1 MQTGPM
7 GALSARRQ
15 VAGLVVALVLLP
27 LATLGL
33 SSVRSTNSLA
43 SDVLVY
49 QLVVVIIALVG
60 GFWPAI
66 AAAITAGT
74 LLDYY
79 FIVPLYTAKINEP
92 LHALALVVFVIVA
105 ILVSVIVD
113 QAERRSQAARRSMR
127 ESETLAQLSGSVL
140 RGDAGIPSLTRKLRE
155 VFNLSSVVVERG
167 HVVLHRSAADVA
179 PATGTFPKTVVSV
192 GPDARLVLSGGPLLP
207 TDQRVL
213 KAFASQIEAGLAHRD
228 LTEEVERARP
238 LEAADRMRVA
248 LLAAVGHDLRSPLAA
263 ATAAVGSLASTDVH
277 FSDDARSELI
287 STAQISLDRLGRLVS
302 DLLDVSRLEAGV
314 LAVSLEPV
322 SLEEVVPPELAV
334 DVPSDLPLI
343 DADPVLLQRIIANLV
358 DNAQRFSPPDRPP
371 TIAARVIQAQPGVQA
386 AIELEGTPEPE
397 FDPTDAAANPS
408 GGRNRFVE
416 LRVIDHGP
424 GVAPERRATMF
435 TPFQREG
442 DEDTSTG
449 VGLGLAL
456 SRGFAEAM
464 DGSLEPQET
473 PGGGLTMVVTLP
485 AAVTA

>member
-1 MQTGPM
+1 MQTGHM

-15 VAGLVVALVLLP
+15 FAGLVVALVLLP
-27 LATLGL
+27 GVTWGL
-33 SSVRSTNSLA
+33 SSVRSSNSLA

-66 AAAITAGT
+66 AAAIAAGT

-79 FIVPLYTAKINEP
+79 FIVPLYTTAIDEP

-140 RGDAGIPSLTRKLRE
+140 RGDAGIPSLTRQLRE
-155 VFNLSSVVVERG
+155 VFHLSSVVVERG
-167 HVVLHRSAADVA
+167 HVVLHRSVADVV
-179 PATGTFPKTVVSV
+179 PTNEPFPKTVVSV
-192 GPDARLVLSGGPLLP
+192 GPDARLVLSGGPILP
-207 TDQRVL
+207 SDQRVL

-228 LTEEVERARP
+228 LTEEVERSRP

-263 ATAAVGSLASTDVH
+263 ATAAVSSLASTDVT
-277 FSDDARSELI
+277 FSDEARAELVN
-287 STAQISLDRLGRLVS
+287 TAQVSLDRLGRLVS

-314 LAVSLEPV
+314 LAVHLEPV
-322 SLEEVVPPELAV
+322 DLEDVVPPEV
-334 DVPSDLPLI
+334 VMDLPADLPAI
-343 DADPVLLQRIIANLV
+343 SADPVLLQRILANLV
-358 DNAQRFSPPDRPP
+358 DNAMRFSPPDQPP
-371 TIAARVIQAQPGVQA
+371 VITARV
-386 AIELEGTPEPE
+386 
-397 FDPTDAAANPS
+397 TDS
-408 GGRNRFVE
+408 RFVE
-416 LRVIDHGP
+416 IRVIDHGP

-464 DGSLEPQET
+464 DGSLEPHET
-473 PGGGLTMVVTLP
+473 PGGGLTMVVILP

>member
-1 MQTGPM
+1 M

-15 VAGLVVALVLLP
+15 AAGLIVAVLLLP
-27 LATLGL
+27 AVTWGL

-49 QLVVVIIALVG
+49 QLVVVIIALIG

-66 AAAITAGT
+66 AAAIAAGT

-79 FIVPLYTAKINEP
+79 FIVPLYTTAIDEP
-92 LHALALVVFVIVA
+92 LHALALIVFVVVA

-140 RGDAGIPSLTRKLRE
+140 RGDDGIPSLIAKLRE
-155 VFNLSSVVVERG
+155 SFNLSSVVVERG
-167 HVVLHRSAADVA
+167 HVVLHRSVTSEP
-179 PATGTFPKTVVSV
+179 PANQPYPKTVIGV
-192 GPDARLVLSGGPLLP
+192 GPDARLVLTGGPLLP

-263 ATAAVGSLASTDVH
+263 ATAAVGSLASTDVR
-277 FSDDARSELI
+277 FSDEARAELI

-314 LAVSLEPV
+314 LAVHLEPV
-322 SLEEVVPPELAV
+322 SLEEVVPDLSVAAP
-334 DVPSDLPLI
+334 DDLPLI
-343 DADPVLLQRIIANLV
+343 NADPVLLQRILANLV
-358 DNAQRFSPPDRPP
+358 DNARRFSPPNVPP
-371 TIAARVIQAQPGVQA
+371 RIAARVIAPNF
-386 AIELEGTPEPE
+386 IEIQ
-397 FDPTDAAANPS
+397 
-408 GGRNRFVE
+408 
-416 LRVIDHGP
+416 VIDHGP
-424 GVAPERRATMF
+424 GVPPERRATMF

-464 DGSLEPQET
+464 DGSLEPHET
-473 PGGGLTMVVTLP
+473 PGGGLTMVVTLR